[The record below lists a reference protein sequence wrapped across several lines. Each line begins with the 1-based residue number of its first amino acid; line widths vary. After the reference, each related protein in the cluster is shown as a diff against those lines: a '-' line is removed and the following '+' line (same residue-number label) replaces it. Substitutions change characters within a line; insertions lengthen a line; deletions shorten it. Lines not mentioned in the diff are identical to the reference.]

1 MNFRYRPARSARA
14 RVLFVLCFLVAAGA
28 AAADSP
34 PAIDEALKR
43 AGWTLFS
50 DDRWSPAR
58 FRLRPDGAIEARTD
72 NSTSLIWKKVDEKDA
87 QKARLSWDWRVDEI
101 MPPTDITVKGGD
113 DRPLALHVWFMKPR
127 GQLNFLER
135 LRADLIELWVGLPV
149 HGRLLTYV
157 WGGRGKIGDAQP
169 NPHVGDGSWMIVLRR
184 GDAPTGVWFA
194 ENRDLVADY
203 RAAFGEDP
211 PGRGIIAL
219 AADSEDTQTR
229 SRAAVRALR
238 FQP

>member
-1 MNFRYRPARSARA
+1 M
-14 RVLFVLCFLVAAGA
+14 RVLCRVIGAIRVPGLLVLWLLVGAGVAGA
-28 AAADSP
+28 DP
-34 PAIDEALKR
+34 PAAIDDSLRK

-50 DDRWSPAR
+50 DDRWAPAR
-58 FRLRPDGAIEARTD
+58 FQIRPDGAIEARSD
-72 NSTSLIWKKVDEKDA
+72 NSTALIWKKVDEGDA
-87 QKARLSWDWRVDEI
+87 QKSRLTWDWRVDEI

-127 GQLNFLER
+127 DQLNFLER
-135 LRADLIELWVGLPV
+135 LRADFIELWVGLPV

-157 WGGRGKIGDAQP
+157 WGGRGKPGDAQP
-169 NPHVGDGSWMIVLRR
+169 NPHVGDGSWMIVLRNS
-184 GDAPTGVWFA
+184 DARTGVWLP
-194 ENRDLVADY
+194 ESRDLVADY

-211 PGRGIIAL
+211 PARGIVAL

-229 SRAAVRALR
+229 SRAAVRRLR

>member
-1 MNFRYRPARSARA
+1 MRRLRRPLKSICV
-14 RVLFVLCFLVAAGA
+14 RVLVLLGVLVSAGAVAA
-28 AAADSP
+28 DPP
-34 PAIDEALKR
+34 PAIDEALR
-43 AGWTLFS
+43 EAGWTLFS
-50 DDRWSPAR
+50 DDRWAPAT
-58 FRLRPDGAIEARTD
+58 FRLRSDGAIEARSD
-72 NSTSLIWKKVDEKDA
+72 NSTSLIWKKVDQGDA
-87 QKARLSWDWRVDEI
+87 RKTRLAWDWRVDEI

-127 GQLNFLER
+127 DQLNFLER
-135 LRADLIELWVGLPV
+135 LRSDLIELWVGLPV

-157 WGGRGKIGDAQP
+157 WGGRGTVGDALP
-169 NPHVGDGSWMIVLRR
+169 NPHVGDGSWMIVLRN
-184 GDAPTGVWFA
+184 GDARTGVWFS
-194 ENRDLVADY
+194 ESRDLVADY

-211 PGRGIIAL
+211 PDRGIIAL

>member
-1 MNFRYRPARSARA
+1 MNFLRRSIRPACVRLLLGFG
-14 RVLFVLCFLVAAGA
+14 VLLAAGA
-28 AAADSP
+28 TAAGPP

-50 DDRWSPAR
+50 DDRWAPAR
-58 FRLRPDGAIEARTD
+58 FRLRSDGAIEAISD
-72 NSTSLIWKKVDEKDA
+72 NSTSLIWKKVDEVDA
-87 QKARLSWDWRVDEI
+87 QKARLTWDWRVDEM

-127 GQLNFLER
+127 DQLNFLER
-135 LRADLIELWVGLPV
+135 LRADFIELWVGLPV

-169 NPHVGDGSWMIVLRR
+169 NPHVGGSSWMIVLRNGAAR
-184 GDAPTGVWFA
+184 TGVWFS
-194 ENRDLVADY
+194 ESRDLSADY

-211 PGRGIIAL
+211 PDRGIIAL

-229 SRAAVRALR
+229 SRAAVRRLR
-238 FQP
+238 FQH

>member
-1 MNFRYRPARSARA
+1 MRTVRRLIGAIRLPSPLILC
-14 RVLFVLCFLVAAGA
+14 VLVVTGVVAAE
-28 AAADSP
+28 P
-34 PAIDEALKR
+34 PFAIDGALQK

-50 DDRWSPAR
+50 DSRWAPAR
-58 FRLRPDGAIEARTD
+58 FRLRPDGAIEARSD
-72 NSTSLIWKKVDEKDA
+72 NSTSLIWKKVDKGDA
-87 QKARLSWDWRVDEI
+87 QKAHLAWEWRVDEM

-127 GQLNFLER
+127 DQLNFLER
-135 LRADLIELWVGLPV
+135 LRADFIELWVGLPV

-157 WGGRGKIGDAQP
+157 WGGRGKAGDALP
-169 NPHVGDGSWMIVLRR
+169 NPHVGDGSWMIVLRS
-184 GDAPTGVWFA
+184 GDARTGVWLA
-194 ENRDLVADY
+194 ESRDLVADY

-211 PGRGIIAL
+211 PDRGIIAL

-229 SRAAVRALR
+229 SLAALRDLR

>member
-1 MNFRYRPARSARA
+1 MRSAHRLAASIRA
-14 RVLFVLCFLVAAGA
+14 RLLIVFGILVAAGA
-28 AAADSP
+28 VAADPSA
-34 PAIDEALKR
+34 AIDDALKQ

-50 DDRWSPAR
+50 DDRWQPAQ
-58 FRLRPDGAIEARTD
+58 FRLRPDGAIEVRSD
-72 NSTSLIWKKVDEKDA
+72 NSTSLIWKKVDQRDV
-87 QKARLSWDWRVDEI
+87 QKTRLAWEWRVDEM

-127 GQLNFLER
+127 DQLNFLER
-135 LRADLIELWVGLPV
+135 LRAEFIELWVGLPV

-157 WGGRGKIGDAQP
+157 WGGRGKIGHAQP
-169 NPHVGDGSWMIVLRR
+169 NPHVGDGSWMIVLRD
-184 GDAPTGVWFA
+184 GDAPTGVWFS
-194 ENRDLVADY
+194 ESRDLVADY

-211 PGRGIIAL
+211 PDRGIIAL

-229 SRAAVRALR
+229 SRAAVRGLR